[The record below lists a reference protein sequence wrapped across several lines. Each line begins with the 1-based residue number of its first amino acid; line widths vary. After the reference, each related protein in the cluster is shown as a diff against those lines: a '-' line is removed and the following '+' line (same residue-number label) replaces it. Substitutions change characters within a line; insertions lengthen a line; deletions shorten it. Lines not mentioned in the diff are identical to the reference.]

1 MIQATI
7 LVNSLIMN
15 LTNKHILLG
24 VSGGIAA
31 YKSAQL
37 LRELQRLGAQVRV
50 AMTESATDFVT
61 PLTFQALS
69 GHPVHSEDNGQFD
82 TAGMDH
88 IALSRWADFVLIAPA
103 TANFLA
109 KIAQG
114 LADDFLSSLCLAHNG
129 KLALAPAMNQ
139 AMWGNPATQSNLTLI
154 KERGIYVFGPDEGVQ
169 ACGEHGEGRMLEPTA
184 IALKCS
190 SLFSTGYASGK
201 KILITAGPTVEPID
215 PVRFISNRSSGKMG
229 YALGDAFMEAGG
241 QVTIVSG
248 PTQLE
253 KNDRIEYIDVE
264 TAEQMHTAVMANIDG
279 HDIFIAAAAVAD
291 YRPSKYYGQKIK
303 KEDDEFTISLS
314 RTADI
319 LKDIK
324 ETKPELFSV
333 GFAAETQNVASNA
346 RIKLENKSIDMVIA
360 NQVGLPDQG
369 FDSDYNAVEVLWLEG
384 NQIIERS
391 RKNLL
396 ARTLVKLITTHY
408 EKTNNK
414 SNVSYLPAK
423 QN

>member
-1 MIQATI
+1 
-7 LVNSLIMN
+7 MN

-50 AMTESATDFVT
+50 AMTESATSFVT

-69 GHPVHSEDNGQFD
+69 GLPVHIEDNGQFD

-88 IALSRWADFVLIAPA
+88 IALSRWADVVLIAPT

-129 KLALAPAMNQ
+129 ILAIAPAMNQ
-139 AMWGNPATQSNLTLI
+139 AMWNNPATQSNLALV
-154 KERGIYVFGPDEGVQ
+154 KERGVYVFGPVEGVQ
-169 ACGEHGEGRMLEPTA
+169 ACGEHGTGRMLEPAA
-184 IALKCS
+184 IALKCT
-190 SLFSTGYASGK
+190 SLFSAGHASGK

-229 YALGDAFMEAGG
+229 YALGDAFIEAGG

-264 TAEQMHTAVMANIDG
+264 TAEQMHAAVMANIIG
-279 HDIFIAAAAVAD
+279 HDIFVATAAVAD
-291 YRPSKYYGQKIK
+291 YRPSKYHEQKIK
-303 KEDDEFTISLS
+303 KEDDELIIPLS

-324 ETKPELFSV
+324 EAKPELFSI
-333 GFAAETQNVASNA
+333 GFAAETQNITTNA
-346 RIKLENKSIDMVIA
+346 RNKLENKSIDMVIA

-369 FDSDYNAVEVLWLEG
+369 FDSDYNAVEVLWREG
-384 NQIIERS
+384 HQIIERS

-396 ARTLVKLITTHY
+396 ARTLVKLITNHY

>member
-1 MIQATI
+1 
-7 LVNSLIMN
+7 MN

-50 AMTESATDFVT
+50 AMTESATSFVT

-69 GHPVHSEDNGQFD
+69 GHPVHIEDNGQFD
-82 TAGMDH
+82 AAGMDH
-88 IALSRWADFVLIAPA
+88 IALSRWADVVLIAPT

-129 KLALAPAMNQ
+129 KLAIAPAMNQ
-139 AMWGNPATQSNLTLI
+139 AMWGNPATQSNLALI
-154 KERGIYVFGPDEGVQ
+154 KERGVYVFGPDEGVQ
-169 ACGEHGEGRMLEPTA
+169 ACGEYGAGRMLEPAA
-184 IALKCS
+184 IALKCT
-190 SLFSTGYASGK
+190 SLFSTGRASGK

-248 PTQLE
+248 PTQLV

-264 TAEQMHTAVMANIDG
+264 TAEQMHAAVMANINE
-279 HDIFIAAAAVAD
+279 HDIFVAAAAVAD
-291 YRPSKYYGQKIK
+291 YRPSKYYEQKIK

-333 GFAAETQNVASNA
+333 GFAAETQNVTSNA

-384 NQIIERS
+384 DQTIERT

-408 EKTNNK
+408 EKINNK